1 MPAMERN
8 MTKSTN
14 SSERPVP
21 QRPLDARSL
30 VFKSLPIDR
39 DVDAALRSFATH
51 FQATRGATFRLCV
64 ESGLAQLELGSELP
78 PPSTDPVS
86 ALRAAY
92 INFEAEERLRV
103 LAFQMRLD
111 HADLRQRIL
120 RLGLLTL
127 QNATGF
133 VALQPSEQ
141 P

>member
-1 MPAMERN
+1 MPAMERR
-8 MTKSTN
+8 MTKSTK
-14 SSERPVP
+14 SLERPAP
-21 QRPLDARSL
+21 QRQLDTRSL
-30 VFKSLPIDR
+30 VFKSLPVDR
-39 DVDAALRSFATH
+39 DVDAGLRSFANH

-64 ESGLAQLELGSELP
+64 ESGLAQLELGRELP

-92 INFEAEERLRV
+92 IHFDAEERLRV
-103 LAFQMRLD
+103 LAFQMRVD
-111 HADLRQRIL
+111 HSDLRQRIL

-133 VALQPSEQ
+133 VALRPAEQ